1 MGLLWCE
8 AALPTSVAPSFWPR
22 VRKCFCWDIVQKA
35 APVLLELPITE
46 CAALESFVLHWMVL
60 LTAALSWL
68 ASYCLSG
75 VRKACSLSGHCNRPG
90 FPVDGRFSAPAG
102 GTRPLPDLPAAAR
115 PREGECRE
123 LSGAGELFVT
133 DCWGLGL
140 SENTVGIAG
149 TSSC

>member
-1 MGLLWCE
+1 MRSRPAHLCSASVLATCEEVFLLGHCPE
-8 AALPTSVAPSFWPR
+8 S
-22 VRKCFCWDIVQKA
+22 C
-35 APVLLELPITE
+35 PVLLELPVTE

-90 FPVDGRFSAPAG
+90 FPVDGRFPAPAG

-133 DCWGLGL
+133 DC
-140 SENTVGIAG
+140 
-149 TSSC
+149 